1 MLFLF
6 FPNFDALR
14 LALASGIL
22 PVAVTHAEVS
32 AISDCPSGIWLR
44 PKVPLSKESLAAL
57 AHIGVRPFASPNDQ
71 NLRTLPCWA
80 AALPLKRGD
89 DGHSAQP
96 VLFEVPTTRLASFLR
111 ELHRSKTQPERYR
124 IDGDLAFVH
133 VSVAPLYW
141 IEQSQDK
148 PNPGIRSYR
157 RAGPNFWVQSGW
169 HHLLPTAVNPDAD
182 ETILVS
188 ASGEWRTLERGPWRT
203 SKDVLQLRPGLPNIS
218 NRSPRPELKIE
229 LWLKPRTSARSIE
242 TFWIHDGSLAT
253 LRSLLEPFDH
263 RTILQLEMAVLE
275 QPQRGNRVAIRI
287 RRDTGV
293 LPFVWPLRAFVAHP
307 QSERLM
313 IPADCELT
321 PALRTSALQQW
332 LALNPGEIAWLE
344 PDAGT
349 IQIHRVA
356 RTAFRPIS
364 DWIRYTAPQA
374 RCFPHVSVPDNPF
387 ACPGF
392 VAISEPTSNSP
403 PVPSVTST
411 MATGQASGR
420 TSAKS
425 SRFWFAK
432 WAGKLFSKPQ
442 DPGYEPELGEPEVE
456 SDASDAP
463 RRSTLTQ
470 QERIA
475 RRAELEEFLY
485 RQDSFA
491 NPKVVGQQWAEL
503 AELYA
508 ESGNLTDAP
517 LCWLHSLWCTPL
529 SSEHAW
535 QQWDKV
541 EARGAKSSLRI
552 TILELIH
559 LALAPPS
566 KRPVSTVTDYK
577 SISAELTAA
586 EETLPCRMVWLAR
599 WSLATLGGGDVL
611 MLAHG
616 RDRLFARLRTETAL
630 AALDTPSFLRF
641 RGLMGSDRYSLA
653 RDWLLRCREPIQRW
667 VKKQSA
673 TNRLAW
679 AGIGADLT
687 STSAYADWMFAWGF
701 AKLGDQIRANELIHS
716 ATRALQ
722 APLGSTAVPEVH
734 RRLQE
739 LFLGEVRAALGATRD
754 STESTVHETPAQ
766 LELADY
772 TVAKL
777 IAHSE
782 ILSRHRTRSEFGARP
797 LLALMGDDDFGRHLS
812 RILDGTATA
821 TLSVIR
827 PLLDEVAKDRTAGTL
842 PRVIL
847 TLLEIVGDASTAT
860 EVLEYCPT
868 ALEQLPEALRLR
880 NVQDSESSS
889 YLIRLGSRG
898 VELVCQLA
906 IQHSLPNGLQ
916 LLVNSLD
923 RSLSDGDPPTRA
935 IFRQSATPLFRA
947 LSRCGL
953 TGELRS
959 LITRWARV
967 GVDDSELYLSAAIGW
982 YSLGETERGNRILD
996 TTRDKLFVQGLSDER
1011 DRTRTAL
1018 AYAKAL
1024 AFAPPRLALG
1034 RLEEL
1039 FQRLGTISSG
1049 GATARYFAL
1058 KPLEL
1063 IDVAITA
1070 IVNEDFS
1077 LGPEVRSW
1085 LDVDELRIRTRIT
1098 RDLDAAMAGLNG

>member
-1 MLFLF
+1 MMSLF

-22 PVAVTHAEVS
+22 PVAVTRVEVS
-32 AISDCPSGIWLR
+32 TISDCPSGIWLK

-71 NLRTLPCWA
+71 SLRILPCWA

-89 DGHSAQP
+89 DGHSDSP
-96 VLFEVPTTRLASFLR
+96 VLFEVPTARLASFLR
-111 ELHRSKTQPERYR
+111 DLHRGKILPKRYR
-124 IDGDLAFVH
+124 ISDASAFVH
-133 VSVAPLYW
+133 VAVAPLYW
-141 IEQSQDK
+141 IEQSRDE
-148 PNPGIRSYR
+148 PDSGICSYR
-157 RAGPNFWVQSGW
+157 LAGPNFWVQSGW
-169 HHLLPTAVNPDAD
+169 HHLLPTAVNPDAA

-188 ASGEWRTLERGPWRT
+188 ANGDWRTLEPGPWRT
-203 SKDVLQLRPGLPNIS
+203 SSEVLPLRPGLPS
-218 NRSPRPELKIE
+218 VGSRVPRPRLEVELR
-229 LWLKPRTSARSIE
+229 LKPRTSTRSIE
-242 TFWIHDGSLAT
+242 TFWIHDGT
-253 LRSLLEPFDH
+253 LEALRPLLEPFDH

-275 QPQRGNRVAIRI
+275 QSQHGNRVAIRT

-293 LPFVWPLRAFVAHP
+293 LPFVRPLRAFAAHP
-307 QSERLM
+307 QSKCLM
-313 IPADCELT
+313 IPAECALT
-321 PALRTSALQQW
+321 PSLRTSALEQW

-344 PDAGT
+344 PDSGT
-349 IQIHRVA
+349 IRIHRVA
-356 RTAFRPIS
+356 RTAFRPIAE
-364 DWIRYTAPQA
+364 WVRYAAPQP
-374 RCFPHVSVPDNPF
+374 RFLPHVSVPDNPF

-392 VAISEPTSNSP
+392 VAISEPAPTSP
-403 PVPSVTST
+403 PAPLTTST
-411 MATGQASGR
+411 MAAGQATGR

-432 WAGKLFSKPQ
+432 WAGKLFSKPRES
-442 DPGYEPELGEPEVE
+442 GYESESAEPEVE
-456 SDASDAP
+456 FDVSDAP

-491 NPKVVGQQWAEL
+491 DPRVTGQQWAEL

-517 LCWLHSLWCTPL
+517 LCWLHSLWCAPL
-529 SSEHAW
+529 SGEYAW
-535 QQWDKV
+535 QQWIKV
-541 EARGAKSSLRI
+541 EARGAKSPLRNS
-552 TILELIH
+552 ILELIH

-566 KRPVSTVTDYK
+566 KRPTPTGHDFK
-577 SISAELTAA
+577 SISTELTAA
-586 EETLPCRMVWLAR
+586 EETLPCRMIWLAR
-599 WSLATLGGGDVL
+599 WSLATLGGDVL
-611 MLAHG
+611 MLAHA

-679 AGIGADLT
+679 AGIGADLS
-687 STSAYADWMFAWGF
+687 STAAYADWMFAWGF
-701 AKLGDQIRANELIHS
+701 AKLGDQIRANELIHT
-716 ATRALQ
+716 ATGALQ
-722 APLGSTAVPEVH
+722 APLGSTVVPEVH

-739 LFLGEVRAALGATRD
+739 LFLGEIRAALGATTD
-754 STESTVHETPAQ
+754 SAEPTARETPAQ

-797 LLALMGDDDFGRHLS
+797 LLALIGDDDFGHRLS
-812 RILDGTATA
+812 RVLNGTATA
-821 TLSVIR
+821 AASVIR
-827 PLLDEVAKDRTAGTL
+827 PLLDEAAKDRTAGTL

-847 TLLEIVGDASTAT
+847 TLLEIVSDAPTAA
-860 EVLEYCPT
+860 EVLEFCPT

-889 YLIRLGSRG
+889 YLIRLGCRG
-898 VELVCQLA
+898 VELACVLA
-906 IQHSLPNGLQ
+906 IRHSLPDGLQ
-916 LLVNSLD
+916 RLVKSLD

-959 LITRWARV
+959 LLTRWARV
-967 GVDDSELYLSAAIGW
+967 GVEDSELNLSAAIGW
-982 YSLGETERGNRILD
+982 YSLGDTERGNRILD
-996 TTRDKLFVQGLSDER
+996 TARDKLFVQGLADER

-1039 FQRLGTISSG
+1039 FQRLGTLSSG

-1098 RDLDAAMAGLNG
+1098 RDLDVAMEDLNG

>member
-44 PKVPLSKESLAAL
+44 AKVPLSKESLAAL

-89 DGHSAQP
+89 DGDSAQP
-96 VLFEVPTTRLASFLR
+96 VLFEVPTARLASFLR
-111 ELHRSKTQPERYR
+111 DLLRSKTQPEKYR
-124 IDGDLAFVH
+124 IAGSLAFVH

-141 IEQSQDK
+141 IEQSRDE
-148 PNPGIRSYR
+148 PNSGVRSYR
-157 RAGPNFWVQSGW
+157 LAGPNFWVQSGW
-169 HHLLPTAVNPDAD
+169 HHLLPKAVNTDVA

-188 ASGEWRTLERGPWRT
+188 ATGEWRTLEPGPWRT
-203 SKDVLQLRPGLPNIS
+203 SSEVLLMRATVPSIS
-218 NRSPRPELKIE
+218 NRAPLARLEVELR
-229 LWLKPRTSARSIE
+229 LKPRTTARNIE

-253 LRSLLEPFDH
+253 LRPLLEPFDH

-275 QPQRGNRVAIRI
+275 QLQRGNRVAIRI
-287 RRDTGV
+287 RRDSGV
-293 LPFVWPLRAFVAHP
+293 LPFVWPLRAFAAHP
-307 QSERLM
+307 QFNRLM
-313 IPADCELT
+313 LPANCELT
-321 PALRTSALQQW
+321 PTLRTSALEQW
-332 LALNPGEIAWLE
+332 LGLKPGEIAWLE
-344 PDAGT
+344 SVAGT

-356 RTAFRPIS
+356 RTSFRPIAE
-364 DWIRYTAPQA
+364 WIRYTAPPT
-374 RCFPHVSVPDNPF
+374 RCFPHESISENLF
-387 ACPGF
+387 TCPGF
-392 VAISEPTSNSP
+392 VAISEPTP
-403 PVPSVTST
+403 TPVTLITPT
-411 MATGQASGR
+411 MLTGQAQGR

-425 SRFWFAK
+425 SRYWFAK
-432 WAGKLFSKPQ
+432 WAGKLFSNSRKAET
-442 DPGYEPELGEPEVE
+442 GPELGEPEFE
-456 SDASDAP
+456 TDTADAP
-463 RRSTLTQ
+463 HRSTLTQ
-470 QERIA
+470 KERIA
-475 RRAELEEFLY
+475 RRAELEDCLY

-491 NPKVVGQQWAEL
+491 DPKVIGQQWAEL

-508 ESGNLTDAP
+508 ENGNLTDAP
-517 LCWLHSLWCTPL
+517 LCWLHSLWWTPL
-529 SSEHAW
+529 TSEHAW
-535 QQWDKV
+535 QQWAKC
-541 EARGAKSSLRI
+541 EARGAKSPLRI
-552 TILELIH
+552 TLLELIH
-559 LALAPPS
+559 LALAPVP
-566 KRPVSTVTDYK
+566 KRAIPPVYDFK
-577 SISAELTAA
+577 SISIELTAA
-586 EETLPCRMVWLAR
+586 EETLPCRLVWLAR
-599 WSLATLGGGDVL
+599 CSLATLSGGDVL

-667 VKKQSA
+667 LKKQSA

-679 AGIGADLT
+679 AGIGADLS
-687 STSAYADWMFAWGF
+687 STAAYADWMFAWGF

-722 APLGSTAVPEVH
+722 APLGSTVVPEVH

-739 LFLGEVRAALGATRD
+739 LFLGETRAALGATRD
-754 STESTVHETPAQ
+754 STESTVRDTPTS

-772 TVAKL
+772 SVAKL
-777 IAHSE
+777 IAHSG

-797 LLALMGDDDFGRHLS
+797 LLALMGSDEFGRHLS
-812 RILDGTATA
+812 RILDQPTTATE
-821 TLSVIR
+821 SVIR
-827 PLLDEVAKDRTAGTL
+827 PLLDEVRKDRTAGTL

-847 TLLEIVGDASTAT
+847 TLLEIVSDAPTAT
-860 EVLEYCPT
+860 EVLEFCPT

-880 NVQDSESSS
+880 NVQDSESSN

-898 VELVCQLA
+898 VELACQLA
-906 IQHSLPNGLQ
+906 IRNSLTIGLQ
-916 LLVNSLD
+916 RLVKSLD
-923 RSLSDGDPPTRA
+923 RSLSDGDPPTRV
-935 IFRQSATPLFRA
+935 IFRQSATALFRA

-953 TGELRS
+953 TDELRS
-959 LITRWARV
+959 VLMRWARV
-967 GVDDSELYLSAAIGW
+967 GAEDLELNLSAGIGW

-996 TTRDKLFVQGLSDER
+996 TARDKLFVQGLPDER

-1098 RDLDAAMAGLNG
+1098 RDLDAALADLNG